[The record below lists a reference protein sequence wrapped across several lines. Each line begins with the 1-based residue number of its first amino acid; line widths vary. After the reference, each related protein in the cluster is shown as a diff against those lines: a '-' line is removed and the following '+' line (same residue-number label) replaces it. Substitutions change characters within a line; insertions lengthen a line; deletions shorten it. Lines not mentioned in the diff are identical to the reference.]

1 MPYKETIVVVGMG
14 PSGFAYLV
22 TEAKSGRLSGKRII
36 VLEKGKSLIEGNIRP
51 HSEVNY
57 GMGGAGTYSDGK
69 MVASTT
75 VGGTIKNISKEE
87 YFALA
92 DRALELMESFYPGHD
107 GFEFKWSEPD
117 TYLIPEGIGL
127 TWNPT
132 KVCHVGTERARIIV
146 MEIEKYLRTFPNIQ
160 FVFEAEVTQIVREE
174 GLDKVLVIWN
184 NISADQS
191 DNAGSGD
198 FIHGG
203 VLYADRVIN
212 SAPNIIRASKTREVH
227 LGFRTESDDYNKYNP
242 IIQSNYD
249 FKLSKEFG
257 HARARTFCACSN
269 GAKVTPQ
276 LNGGKYSS
284 WNGHGLADGTHD
296 KVNFGILVT
305 YNTEE
310 TPEQLDERMRKLN
323 EAYPNSPYPI
333 SVIRESEFADHYPV
347 ANELIA
353 FVEELDKL
361 VGITDERIY
370 IPEIEVV
377 QKGLDVKRNFEMV
390 EYPKVYTI
398 GTASGY
404 ARSIIQA
411 LVSGILASEEAD
423 LW

>member
-1 MPYKETIVVVGMG
+1 MPYKETVAVVGMG

-22 TEAKSGRLSGKRII
+22 TEAKSGRLDGKR
-36 VLEKGKSLIEGNIRP
+36 VVVFEKGRSLTEGELRP

-87 YFALA
+87 YFKLA
-92 DRALELMESFYPGHD
+92 DRALELMENFYTGHD
-107 GFEFKWSEPD
+107 DFEFKWSEPD
-117 TYLIPEGIGL
+117 TYLIPEGVGL

-132 KVCHVGTERARIIV
+132 KVCHVGTERARMIV
-146 MEIEKYLRTFPNIQ
+146 TEIEKYLRTFSNIE
-160 FVFEAEVTQIVREE
+160 FRFETEVTQIVRNEAMN
-174 GLDKVLVIWN
+174 KVLVHWFN
-184 NISADQS
+184 KNPHGQE
-191 DNAGSGD
+191 GFESGE
-198 FIHGG
+198 G
-203 VLYADRVIN
+203 VYQGIAYVDRVIN

-227 LGFRTESDDYNKYNP
+227 LGFRTESKEYAKYNP

-296 KVNFGILVT
+296 RVNFGILVT

-310 TPEQLDERMRKLN
+310 TPEQLDERMAKLN
-323 EAYPNSPYPI
+323 KAFPNSPYPI
-333 SVIRESEFADHYPV
+333 AVIREPEFAEHYPV
-347 ANELIA
+347 ANELIE
-353 FVEELDKL
+353 FVDELDKL
-361 VGITDERIY
+361 IGITDEQIY

-377 QKGLDVKRNFEMV
+377 QKGLNVKRNFEMV

-411 LVSGILASEEAD
+411 IVSGILASEEAD